1 MLGVSS
7 VVLLTLTVILMI
19 RKRKTVRVVVMNNA
33 LRESETESRREAEVV
48 QTDII
53 TVTPDEDYADYTAD
67 EEIYNNHE
75 IYETM
80 TRNPKKG
87 ESEMTRTL
95 IYENSEISAKRGS
108 KRKTRSNAEVQV

>member
-1 MLGVSS
+1 
-7 VVLLTLTVILMI
+7 MI

-33 LRESETESRREAEVV
+33 VRESETESRGETESRREAEVG

-87 ESEMTRTL
+87 ETEMTRTL
-95 IYENSEISAKRGS
+95 TYENSEILAEGGS
-108 KRKTRSNAEVQV
+108 KRKTRSRAEVQV